1 MMSVA
6 VRLSD
11 YEYTLPKELIAQVP
25 AAQRDRS
32 RLLVLHRRSG
42 EIEHRCFGDLVSY
55 LEEGDGLVVNETKV
69 FPARLLGEKEGTGGH
84 VEVFLLREKD
94 ECTWEAL
101 VRPGRRIRTG
111 TWLNFGGGQLRCQ
124 VIGRM
129 EAGERLVR
137 FEETNGSF
145 EEALEEIG
153 RMPLPPY
160 IHREAEASDVERYQT
175 VYAKKV
181 GAVAAPTAGLHF
193 TPELLDRIRRKGV
206 FIVPIVL
213 HVGLGTFR
221 PVTTPDPRDH
231 PMEAEYYEVS
241 EAAAA
246 RICRIKASGGR
257 IIAVGTTVVRTLE
270 TVAKDEG
277 TGREGERERG
287 REGES
292 PPHPLT
298 PSPPLLVR
306 VEPGAGW
313 TRTFIYPPY
322 DFRVVDA
329 LVTNFHLPR
338 STLLMLV
345 AAFAGREPVLRAYEE
360 AIRNRYRFY
369 SYGDAMLVW

>member
-1 MMSVA
+1 M
-6 VRLSD
+6 RTCEFDYHLPSD
-11 YEYTLPKELIAQVP
+11 MIAQTP
-25 AAQRDRS
+25 IEPRDAS
-32 RLLVLHRRSG
+32 RLLVLQRSDGSMEHRRFRDIG
-42 EIEHRCFGDLVSY
+42 EYLKPGDL
-55 LEEGDGLVVNETKV
+55 LVANDSQVI
-69 FPARLLGEKEGTGGH
+69 PARVFCRKIPTGGK
-84 VEVFLLREKD
+84 VELLLLAKRKER
-94 ECTWEAL
+94 TWEAL

-111 TWLNFGGGQLRCQ
+111 TRLSFGGGQLRCR
-124 VIGRM
+124 VIGRK

-160 IHREAEASDVERYQT
+160 IHREAEAFDGERYQT

-193 TPELLDRIRRKGV
+193 TPELLDRIRKKGV
-206 FIVPIVL
+206 SIVPIVL
-213 HVGLGTFR
+213 HVGIGTFR
-221 PVTTPDPRDH
+221 PVTAPDPRDH

-270 TVAKDEG
+270 TVAKDDG

-287 REGES
+287 REGERGS
-292 PPHPLT
+292 HPLT

-313 TRTFIYPPY
+313 TRKFIYPPY
-322 DFRVVDA
+322 DFRAVDA

-345 AAFAGREPVLRAYEE
+345 AAFAGRESVLTAYEE
-360 AIRNRYRFY
+360 AIRRRYRFY